1 MRYYGLG
8 NWWTFNEFKLLPP
21 RPNYILHT
29 LGSPIYSI
37 CLIFPANYFWEWAVC
52 VGDLLINSATGELN
66 EFFWKERGR
75 GGSINAN
82 KNCLRVKLEKRR
94 GVKTRARESE
104 KNLNSTVSTCTIL
117 KLQDNYFTFLK
128 KIELR
133 TNAVFLCIPD
143 GLALEEYIF
152 RYPFS
157 PHPET
162 RIEFNSSINVSSLF
176 PQRIWRL
183 DWLICTRVSQFFVV
197 DRGQMYQSFF
207 FQ

>member
-117 KLQDNYFTFLK
+117 KLQDNYFTFFK
-128 KIELR
+128 KNWATYKCCFPMHSRWSSPGI
-133 TNAVFLCIPD
+133 
-143 GLALEEYIF
+143 YIF
-152 RYPFS
+152 RYPEIQK
-157 PHPET
+157 PESNSIV
-162 RIEFNSSINVSSLF
+162 RSMSAASFRSEFG
-176 PQRIWRL
+176 
-183 DWLICTRVSQFFVV
+183 D
-197 DRGQMYQSFF
+197 
-207 FQ
+207 